1 VQNIVYKKGCEELK
15 LEAKD
20 IPIMHKFM
28 PEFWKTIKEFYGIE
42 DDDEYWHA
50 LTERANELREVYPDS
65 LVDYLTMAFVKWA
78 DDTHR
83 KERDRNAV

>member
-1 VQNIVYKKGCEELK
+1 MKV
-15 LEAKD
+15 EAKD

-28 PEFWKTIKEFYGIE
+28 PEFWNTIKEFYGIE

-78 DDTHR
+78 DDTYR

>member
-1 VQNIVYKKGCEELK
+1 MASVKKEE
-15 LEAKD
+15 

-42 DDDEYWHA
+42 DNDEYWHA

-78 DDTHR
+78 DDMKVSRQGKIYICTS
-83 KERDRNAV
+83 

>member
-1 VQNIVYKKGCEELK
+1 MASVR
-15 LEAKD
+15 KD
-20 IPIMHKFM
+20 DIQMMAMFM
-28 PEFWKTIKEFYGIE
+28 PKLWELIKEFYLVE
-42 DDDEYWHA
+42 DNDEYWHA

-83 KERDRNAV
+83 KERERNAI

>member
-1 VQNIVYKKGCEELK
+1 MASVRKEE
-15 LEAKD
+15 
-20 IPIMHKFM
+20 IPIMAMFM
-28 PEFWKTIKEFYGIE
+28 PRFWEMIKEFYGIE
-42 DDDEYWHA
+42 DDDEYWHT

-83 KERDRNAV
+83 KERERNVI